1 LIERAEEQ
9 NSSFAWFAR
18 PGLLRG
24 AFQKWSGEMNA
35 ALADFIFRHAVFA
48 LKPRRSLGRV
58 RDDAGRLAE
67 DEAETRFADEA
78 DVFGAKLVA
87 QIVDEGDQRGESLRE
102 GSEGAGEAVRF
113 LALGDDGIER
123 TMFAH
128 ETTDDGGVGG
138 GFAIARPELE
148 DFVEGQ
154 EGEVAAIAGKDVE
167 VQSVNGTRFGDW
179 PGIGSLGKDR
189 EVDAFRDDSLGE
201 FAEKT
206 GRAAVASSLFP
217 EPA

>member
-1 LIERAEEQ
+1 M
-9 NSSFAWFAR
+9 
-18 PGLLRG
+18 RG
-24 AFQKWSGEMNA
+24 AGQKRSGEMNA

-87 QIVDEGDQRGESLRE
+87 QIVDVRDNRGESVRE
-102 GSEGAGEAVRF
+102 GGKGAGEAIRL
-113 LALGDDGIER
+113 LALGDDDVER
-123 TMFAH
+123 AVFTH
-128 ETTDDGGVGG
+128 EATDDGGVGG

-167 VQSVNGTRFGDW
+167 VQPVNGTRFGDW
-179 PGIGSLGKDR
+179 PGIGSLREDG

-201 FAEKT
+201 FAEKA
-206 GRAAVASSLFP
+206 GRAAVASALFP